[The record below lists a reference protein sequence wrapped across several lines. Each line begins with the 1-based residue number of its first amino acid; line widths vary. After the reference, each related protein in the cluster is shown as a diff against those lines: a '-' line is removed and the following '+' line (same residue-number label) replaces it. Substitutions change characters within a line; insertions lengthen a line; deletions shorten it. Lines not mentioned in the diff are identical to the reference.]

1 MLVCFYI
8 FDFPIY
14 NTIVLVQQKIFI
26 KQKKKNCTNFNRINE
41 LLND

>member
-14 NTIVLVQQKIFI
+14 IGIVLVQQKIFI
-26 KQKKKNCTNFNRINE
+26 KQKKNGTNFNRINE